1 MDAVT
6 DDGVDGLLS
15 VGHAPELTSDD
26 LVVAFVKR
34 ADKRGDGDG
43 ALTERAVKYLK
54 VIPCLPRLAPRC
66 ATRVALALQLH
77 NWILEP
83 ALAAHFLD
91 LEEVDC

>member
-6 DDGVDGLLS
+6 DDGVDGLLD
-15 VGHAPELTSDD
+15 VLHAPELTRDA
-26 LVVAFVKR
+26 LVVEFLNQ
-34 ADKRGDGDG
+34 ADTRSEGDD
-43 ALTERAVKYLK
+43 ALAKRAVKYLE

-83 ALAAHFLD
+83 ALAAHFRD
-91 LEEVDC
+91 LEAVDC